1 MSVRQQALLLQAVGL
16 LLAIFVVPGLVR
28 GWAKEA
34 RSFLPG
40 GEIAD
45 QALGRGHALTDLE
58 RKAQAEEAFLA
69 YYMVESRRS
78 AVENPDVKLGRRR
91 DTACGR
97 YFADVKEEERRLG
110 SVCLESDRRT
120 GRTRGAYLVDRR
132 GAVTACTRRP
142 RVVGPECPS
151 RVPHDVRQTVF
162 ETCVR
167 SVRRERDGFSEDHY
181 TYAQAIERCAP

>member
-45 QALGRGHALTDLE
+45 QALGRGPALTDLE

-78 AVENPDVKLGRRR
+78 AVDNPDVKLGRWR
-91 DTACGR
+91 DTACGH
-97 YFADVKEEERRLG
+97 YFVDVKEQERRIG
-110 SVCLESDRRT
+110 SV
-120 GRTRGAYLVDRR
+120 
-132 GAVTACTRRP
+132 P
-142 RVVGPECPS
+142 
-151 RVPHDVRQTVF
+151 
-162 ETCVR
+162 
-167 SVRRERDGFSEDHY
+167 RERSPHRSHARRLPGRPSGGGHRVHTAPPCGGTGVSEPS
-181 TYAQAIERCAP
+181 AS